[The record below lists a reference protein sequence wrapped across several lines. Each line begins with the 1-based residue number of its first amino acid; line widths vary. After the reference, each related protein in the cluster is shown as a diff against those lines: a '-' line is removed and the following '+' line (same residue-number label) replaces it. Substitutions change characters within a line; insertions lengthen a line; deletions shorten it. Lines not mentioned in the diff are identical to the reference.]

1 LTPPHE
7 ILATQLQQ
15 QTQRLL
21 QQLQRHA
28 AELRPCY
35 ADAASLAQTAADAAE
50 RLLQNPSQPN
60 SK

>member
-1 LTPPHE
+1 LTPPEE
-7 ILATQLQQ
+7 ILETQMHQ

-28 AELRPCY
+28 SELRGHD
-35 ADAASLAQTAADAAE
+35 ADGALLAQAAVEAAE
-50 RLLQNPSQPN
+50 RLLQNPSPT